1 MTSDNVDEV
10 NKKLDDIDS
19 RLEGIKL
26 DKITEHFVIKA
37 KKIADLEERSRRNNL
52 RFDEFQEKI
61 NETWEESERIITTF
75 VKEKLGIEED
85 ILIETGNSRGRY
97 REMMAKEIERQQ
109 SL

>member
-37 KKIADLEERSRRNNL
+37 KKIADLEERSRRNN
-52 RFDEFQEKI
+52 QEKI